1 MKLWVEKKMKK
12 YAYVEPINVGT
23 GGNVNKTRTLVLANL
38 RIEMLTTKE
47 KRRKLE
53 WLRSRKKKKERVKN
67 EKKRLLYGE
76 NIEGY
81 TTRRARRVHWRLPGE
96 GSWIKVEGTTAFLRH
111 LASNICLYGWC
122 VCNTN
127 TCVSSETGNKTGFG
141 LELWMFER
149 VKSK

>member
-1 MKLWVEKKMKK
+1 MSRAEERKKNEEVCIRG
-12 YAYVEPINVGT
+12 AYKCGDRRLCRQ
-23 GGNVNKTRTLVLANL
+23 NKNL
-38 RIEMLTTKE
+38 GPRKPE
-47 KRRKLE
+47 KRLE
-53 WLRSRKKKKERVKN
+53 WLILSSRKKSKEWEEEIE
-67 EKKRLLYGE
+67 EKG
-76 NIEGY
+76 
-81 TTRRARRVHWRLPGE
+81 TRRARRVHWRLPGE

>member
-1 MKLWVEKKMKK
+1 MKK

-53 WLRSRKKKKERVKN
+53 WLRSRKKKRVKN

-149 VKSK
+149 EKSK